1 MEFHNRPG
9 VAALCVLGAMGLF
22 GLIDNFMRLAAETG
36 GLWQFHLLRSIVAL
50 AVLVPVAA
58 ALRIGLRPLRPLAVA
73 GRSVLNAVAM
83 VIYFGCLGY
92 MPISQAV
99 AGLFTAPIFVVLI
112 SALFL
117 GEVVR
122 FRRWIAVLI
131 GFAGI
136 LLVLRPDVGD
146 ISALSILPV
155 LAGAIYAM
163 GNIATRRWCGG
174 EGTLALLAAFFVCML
189 GFGAA
194 GSIALALFPQA
205 VPVGAD
211 GFALRG
217 WVRPDGVFG
226 IMILV
231 QGIGSLIGVGLLIR
245 AYQLADA
252 SFVAVFENALLVAA
266 TLWAA
271 VLWGEVPDIIGMAGL
286 AMVGIAGVIIA
297 IRTEA
302 PQAIRVP
309 LPEEGAL

>member
-9 VAALCVLGAMGLF
+9 VAAVCVLAAMGLF
-22 GLIDNFMRLAAETG
+22 GLIDNYMRLAAETG
-36 GLWQFHLLRSIVAL
+36 GLWQFHLLRSMIAL
-50 AVLVPVAA
+50 ALLVPVAA
-58 ALRIGLRPLRPLAVA
+58 ALGVRLRPVRPLAVA
-73 GRSVLNAVAM
+73 GRSVLNAAAM

-99 AGLFTAPIFVVLI
+99 AGLFTAPIFVVVI

-117 GEVVR
+117 GETVR
-122 FRRWIAVLI
+122 LRRWLAVFI

-136 LLVLRPDVGD
+136 VMVLRPDPAD
-146 ISALSILPV
+146 LSPLSFLPV

-174 EGTLALLAAFFVCML
+174 EGTLALLAAFFACML
-189 GFGAA
+189 VFGAA
-194 GSIALALFPQA
+194 GSIGLALYPQP
-205 VPVGAD
+205 VPAGAD

-226 IMILV
+226 LMVVV
-231 QGIGSLIGVGLLIR
+231 QGVGSLIGVGLLIR

-252 SFVAVFENALLVAA
+252 SFVAVLENALLVAA

-271 VLWGEVPDIIGMAGL
+271 ILWGEVPDRIALIGL
-286 AMVGIAGVIIA
+286 AMVAIAGVIIA